1 MQMEKAEANPAAAST
16 HVLIFPCP
24 LQGHVNVMLKLAEL
38 LALSD
43 LHVTFLNSDYIHHRL
58 MTFSDLQ
65 TRIPA
70 TYPKFQFKTISDGLP
85 PQHPRSGD
93 KTIEMLN
100 SFTLH
105 GKTQLREILVSDD
118 VLSENCKK
126 PRVNCI
132 IGDGMLGSLTAD
144 IGDELGMPV
153 IHFRTISASCFWA
166 YFSLPKVYESGQLP
180 IRGEEDMDRILGDL
194 DGMENLVRCRDLP
207 SFCRESERDESNGIL
222 STLIF
227 ETQQSLR
234 ARALILNTFE
244 DLEGPVLSHIRLR
257 FPKVYTLGPLHA
269 HLNSRISKASITT
282 LSKQSST
289 TTNTLWEV
297 DRSCMTWLDAQ
308 PPKSVLY
315 VSFGSIAWISRQ
327 QLLEIWHGLVNSNKR
342 FLWVIRPDMVVG
354 KEADGDTPVE
364 LLEGTKERGFMVG
377 WVPQEEVLA
386 HPAVAGF
393 MTHSGWNS
401 TLESI
406 VAGVPMICWPFF
418 ADQQINS
425 RFVSHVWKLGMDM
438 KDVCDRKVLEKMIND
453 LMVDKREEFTKS
465 SDEMAN
471 LALKAVREGGSSSS
485 KMDSL
490 VEFIK
495 SSAKRGR

>member
-1 MQMEKAEANPAAAST
+1 MKKAEENPCAAAT
-16 HVLIFPCP
+16 AQPAHVLIFPSP
-24 LQGHVNVMLKLAEL
+24 LQGHVNAMLKLAEL

-43 LHVTFLNSDYIHHRL
+43 LHVTFLNTEHIHHRL
-58 MTFSDLQ
+58 MTFSDIQ

-70 TYPKFQFKTISDGLP
+70 TYPKFLFKTIPDGLP
-85 PQHPRSGD
+85 PEHPRSGD
-93 KTIEMLN
+93 KFIEFYRSLN
-100 SFTLH
+100 LH
-105 GKTQLREILVSDD
+105 GKTQLREILVSDE
-118 VLSENCKK
+118 VSSENCRK
-126 PRVNCI
+126 PRVSCI

-144 IGDELGMPV
+144 IGDELGIPV
-153 IHFRTISASCFWA
+153 IHFRTISACGFWA
-166 YFSLPKVYESGQLP
+166 YFSLPKLFESGQLR
-180 IRGEEDMDRILGDL
+180 IRGEEDMDRILRDL
-194 DGMENLVRCRDLP
+194 EGMENLLRFRDLP
-207 SFCRESERDESNGIL
+207 SFFRESDTSNISSL
-222 STLIF
+222 TF

-244 DLEGPVLSHIRLR
+244 DLEGPILSHIRHR

-269 HLNSRISKASITT
+269 HFNYRTTKASKTT
-282 LSKQSST
+282 SSQQSST
-289 TTNTLWEV
+289 STNTLWEV
-297 DRSCMTWLDAQ
+297 DRNCMTWLDAQ

-315 VSFGSIAWISRQ
+315 VSFGSITWINRQ

-438 KDVCDRKVLEKMIND
+438 KDVCDRKVLEKMVND

-471 LALKAVREGGSSSS
+471 LAMKAVREGGSSSS
-485 KMDSL
+485 NMDSL

-495 SSAKRGR
+495 SSAKRER